1 MRLYS
6 KLKYSLTFLAVAF
19 ASDPS
24 PSTDATQDPFWLVEQ
39 FFTMPATPG
48 PEFVDGQG
56 YWGREYVTAYEDE
69 RNADYFGYRLY
80 EALQHVESQE
90 YSGLALPKLLNE
102 FKSTHDATLQ
112 AHVQGGGHGHA
123 NAIRRFEIYES
134 FRTAVMLIRSKGI
147 EDSGLRNAIAVHILL
162 NASSSAEEFHFCTEY
177 CMEKGAA
184 WSGLNCADNYES
196 FKVLKALSELGA
208 DERFSNFIAKIRL
221 HKNDVSRNLSLV
233 DSLSVIIDPISAYC
247 QGYGEAAP
255 IFTRI
260 DDALQQVAFG
270 VEEIEAGL

>member
-6 KLKYSLTFLAVAF
+6 KLKYSLTFLGVAF

-24 PSTDATQDPFWLVEQ
+24 RSTDAAMGPFWLVQQ

-48 PEFVDGQG
+48 PEFVDGQD
-56 YWGREYVTAYEDE
+56 YWGREYVTAYLDE

-80 EALQHVESQE
+80 EGLQHIESQAN
-90 YSGLALPKLLNE
+90 SGLALPKLLTE
-102 FKSTHDATLQ
+102 FKSAHDATLQ

-123 NAIRRFEIYES
+123 DAIRRFEIYES
-134 FRTAVMLIRSKGI
+134 FRTAVMLIRSQGI
-147 EDSGLRNAIAVHILL
+147 EDSGLRNAIAVHILI
-162 NASSSAEEFHFCTEY
+162 NANSSAEEFNFCTEY
-177 CMEKGAA
+177 CTEKGAA

-196 FKVLKALSELGA
+196 FKVLKALSDLRA
-208 DERFSNFIAKIRL
+208 DGRFLTFIEKIRL

-233 DSLSVIIDPISAYC
+233 DSLSVIIDPISAFC

-270 VEEIEAGL
+270 EEEIEAGL